1 MRQLHTDL
9 WVAES
14 PLRFLGIEVG
24 ARMTV
29 VRLPAGE
36 LLLHSPVRAT
46 PELVREVRRVGE
58 VAHLIA
64 PNRLHHLFVA
74 EWKREFPEASIHV
87 APGVEKKRPDLS
99 ISGLLSDQPDA
110 GWAGSLDQVLLRG
123 VPKMNETAFFHRTSG
138 TLIGTDLAFNVGPS
152 SPPLTRAAFRC
163 LGCYGRLS
171 PSIFERLLTSDK
183 QAFGRSL
190 DRVMD
195 WPFDRVVVAHGEVTE
210 TGGREELERGYAWA
224 LAR

>member
-1 MRQLHTDL
+1 
-9 WVAES
+9 
-14 PLRFLGIEVG
+14 
-24 ARMTV
+24 MTV

-46 PELVREVRRVGE
+46 PELVREVCRVGE

-64 PNRLHHLFVA
+64 PNRFHHLFVA

-123 VPKMNETAFFHRTSG
+123 VPKTNETAFFHRTSG